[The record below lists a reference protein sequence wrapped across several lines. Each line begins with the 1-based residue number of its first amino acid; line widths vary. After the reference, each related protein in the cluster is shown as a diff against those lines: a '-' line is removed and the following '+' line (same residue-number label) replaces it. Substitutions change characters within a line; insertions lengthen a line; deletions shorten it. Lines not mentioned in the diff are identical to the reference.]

1 MSGLISVLFDYSKII
16 SKLVVIGAFILGKK
30 DKIGFLVNILINIFL
45 YSFILTFAYFALN
58 FDVDKWHNFEFTT
71 ASVIDFGCDWL
82 LVNSILFMMIYFVR
96 VLIDCCYTSPVFSY
110 VKASV
115 ENNIVDYYLLKA
127 SVTGDILYVV
137 THFGVVYLLF
147 PKYSSSYDCKI
158 TEKKF
163 FVAYVFKKGYLL
175 KDNQIDFFEDNSIEL
190 LKKINNY
197 KSQIRAKNENDLVF
211 VSNNYVRQSKG
222 WFSRFL
228 FGNPYPQ
235 VPFYQILDEY
245 EERIDFKDIKSI
257 SIYRCPQKD
266 EQKE

>member
-1 MSGLISVLFDYSKII
+1 MGELIKDYLTIQ
-16 SKLVVIGAFILGKK
+16 
-30 DKIGFLVNILINIFL
+30 NIFSFGVLVKFVICGLKDRIGYATKLFFNNLL
-45 YSFILTFAYFALN
+45 YSFLLTFVLMFFICD
-58 FDVDKWHNFEFTT
+58 FDKFRDFKFTYSNLCVG
-71 ASVIDFGCDWL
+71 ASIWITVNYLVFLFVVFFRSIIDSFR
-82 LVNSILFMMIYFVR
+82 N
-96 VLIDCCYTSPVFSY
+96 SPVFSY

-115 ENNIVDYYLLKA
+115 ENNFIDYYFLKA
-127 SVTGDILYVV
+127 AVTGDILYVV
-137 THFGVVYLLF
+137 TSSGVVYLLF

-163 FVAYVFKKGYLL
+163 CVAYVFKKGYLS

-190 LKKINNY
+190 LQKFNNY

-211 VSNNYVRQSKG
+211 ESNNYVRQSKG
-222 WFSRFL
+222 WFRRFL
-228 FGNPYPQ
+228 SGNPYPQ

>member
-1 MSGLISVLFDYSKII
+1 MLELISELVNYQKIL
-16 SKLVVIGAFILGKK
+16 STLVVIGSFLLGIK

-45 YSFILTFAYFALN
+45 YSFILTFAFFAVT
-58 FDVDKWHNFEFTT
+58 FDVDKWRNFEFTT
-71 ASVIDFGCDWL
+71 TTILDFIFCWL
-82 LVNSILFMMIYFVR
+82 SVNSILFLLIYCVR
-96 VLIDCCYTSPVFSY
+96 VWIDSRHTSPVFSY

-115 ENNIVDYYLLKA
+115 ENNIVDYYILKA
-127 SVTGDILYVV
+127 SVSGDILNVV
-137 THFGVVYLLF
+137 THSNVVYLLF

-163 FVAYVFKKGYLL
+163 CVAYVFKKGYLS
-175 KDNQIDFFEDNSIEL
+175 KDNKVDFFEDNSNGL

-197 KSQIRAKNENDLVF
+197 KSQIRVKNENNLVF
-211 VSNNYVRQSKG
+211 ESNNYVRKSKG
-222 WFSRFL
+222 WLSRFL

-257 SIYRCPQKD
+257 SIYRCHQND
-266 EQKE
+266 EQKD

>member
-1 MSGLISVLFDYSKII
+1 MSGLISVLLNSLKII
-16 SKLVVIGAFILGKK
+16 SALMCIGAFILGKK
-30 DKIGFLVNILINIFL
+30 DKIGFLVSILINIFL
-45 YSFILTFAYFALN
+45 YSFILTFAFFVLN
-58 FDVDKWHNFEFTT
+58 FDVDKWRNFEFTST
-71 ASVIDFGCDWL
+71 RIVDFIFTWI

-115 ENNIVDYYLLKA
+115 ENNIIDYYLLKA

-163 FVAYVFKKGYLL
+163 CVAYVFKKGYLS
-175 KDNQIDFFEDNSIEL
+175 KDNKIDFFEDNSIEL

-211 VSNNYVRQSKG
+211 ESNNYVRQSKG

-257 SIYRCPQKD
+257 SIYRCHQND
-266 EQKE
+266 E